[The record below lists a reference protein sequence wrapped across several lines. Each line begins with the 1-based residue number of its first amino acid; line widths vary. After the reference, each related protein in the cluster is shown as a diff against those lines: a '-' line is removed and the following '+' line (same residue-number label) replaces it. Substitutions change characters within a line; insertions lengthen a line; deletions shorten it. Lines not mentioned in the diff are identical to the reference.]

1 MSRLFMLKSNN
12 YQLTLYFKKM
22 KKYLLL
28 SIVFSLF
35 LCGCTQ
41 KQNEVK
47 NLSGMETIP
56 ITDFETYNG
65 RFSEFAEA
73 VEMIPLEFT
82 DESILGEIKKVVL
95 SEDFIFVLERSNSE
109 GIYTF
114 DRSGK
119 FLYRIG
125 NQGQGPEEC
134 LALFDFSINEKDK
147 LIYLLDQPRG
157 KILVFTFD
165 NQFVKSI
172 PMNYY
177 ASLFEYQDGL
187 FYLYTEHPLFCDP
200 LYSLVIKDMN
210 GELVGKYY
218 HILDDAEKRHTNNCI
233 FRKRENDILFA
244 QDMNDSVFV
253 LSDGKLS
260 PLYYIDY
267 KDKSMKPEDRE
278 DIKLHVRP
286 AIDVLLEK
294 KTLAG
299 ITDIF
304 EIHDKVFIKS
314 VNVIVPVLTIY
325 DKVKKEVKTYQYWND
340 DFLFIGSGH
349 PIGQYKDY
357 LLLLRDAEGI
367 QRSLDSFDRW
377 IKEGYLDLDKGKA
390 DEIRKL
396 VDEKLPNRDT
406 DECNPV
412 LFMVKIK
419 E

>member
-1 MSRLFMLKSNN
+1 
-12 YQLTLYFKKM
+12 M

-41 KQNEVK
+41 KQSESNES
-47 NLSGMETIP
+47 SGMETIL

-82 DESILGEIKKVVL
+82 DESILGGIRKVVL
-95 SEDFIFVLERSNSE
+95 SEDFIFVMERFNSA

-125 NQGQGPEEC
+125 SRGQGPEEC
-134 LALFDFSINEKDK
+134 ADVDDFSINEKDR
-147 LIYLLDQPRG
+147 LIYIYDSVR
-157 KILVFTFD
+157 KKVFVFSFD
-165 NQFVKSI
+165 NEFIKTI
-172 PMNYY
+172 PMDYSATNM
-177 ASLFEYQDGL
+177 EYQDGL
-187 FYLYTEHPLFCDP
+187 FYLYREDARYGVP
-200 LYSLVIKDMN
+200 LYSLVIKDIN
-210 GELVGKYY
+210 GDLVEKYY
-218 HILDDAEKRHTNNCI
+218 PMSDLPKSHDCV
-233 FRKRENDILFA
+233 FCKRENDILFA

-253 LSDGKLS
+253 LSGGKLS

-267 KDKSMKPEDRE
+267 KDRSMAPEDRM
-278 DIKLHVRP
+278 DIKHDVRRS
-286 AIDVLLEK
+286 IDVLLEK
-294 KTLAG
+294 RTIAG
-299 ITDIF
+299 IQGVF

-314 VNVIVPVLTIY
+314 VNVIIPVLTIY

-340 DFLFIGSGH
+340 DFLFIANGH

-367 QRSLDSFDRW
+367 QRSMDHFDNR
-377 IKEGYLDLDKGKA
+377 IKEGVLTKEKA
-390 DEIRKL
+390 DELRKMIE
-396 VDEKLPNRDT
+396 EKLPGIDT

>member
-1 MSRLFMLKSNN
+1 MLKSNN
-12 YQLTLYFKKM
+12 SQLTLYFKKM

-65 RFSEFAEA
+65 RFSEFAED

-82 DESILGEIKKVVL
+82 DKSILGGIRKVVL
-95 SEDFIFVLERSNSE
+95 SEDFIFVQDKSNRG

-114 DRSGK
+114 DRNGK

-177 ASLFEYQDGL
+177 ASLFHY
-187 FYLYTEHPLFCDP
+187 
-200 LYSLVIKDMN
+200 
-210 GELVGKYY
+210 
-218 HILDDAEKRHTNNCI
+218 
-233 FRKRENDILFA
+233 
-244 QDMNDSVFV
+244 
-253 LSDGKLS
+253 
-260 PLYYIDY
+260 
-267 KDKSMKPEDRE
+267 
-278 DIKLHVRP
+278 
-286 AIDVLLEK
+286 
-294 KTLAG
+294 
-299 ITDIF
+299 
-304 EIHDKVFIKS
+304 
-314 VNVIVPVLTIY
+314 
-325 DKVKKEVKTYQYWND
+325 
-340 DFLFIGSGH
+340 
-349 PIGQYKDY
+349 
-357 LLLLRDAEGI
+357 
-367 QRSLDSFDRW
+367 
-377 IKEGYLDLDKGKA
+377 
-390 DEIRKL
+390 
-396 VDEKLPNRDT
+396 
-406 DECNPV
+406 
-412 LFMVKIK
+412 
-419 E
+419 

>member
-12 YQLTLYFKKM
+12 SQLTLYFKKM

-41 KQNEVK
+41 KQSESNES
-47 NLSGMETIP
+47 SGMETIP

-95 SEDFIFVLERSNSE
+95 SEDFIFVMERFNSA

-125 NQGQGPEEC
+125 SRGQGPEEC
-134 LALFDFSINEKDK
+134 ADVDDFSINEKDR
-147 LIYLLDQPRG
+147 LIYIYDSVR
-157 KILVFTFD
+157 KKVFVFSFD
-165 NQFVKSI
+165 NEFIKTI
-172 PMNYY
+172 PMDYSATNM
-177 ASLFEYQDGL
+177 EYQDGL
-187 FYLYTEHPLFCDP
+187 FYLYREDARYGVP
-200 LYSLVIKDMN
+200 LYSLVIKDIN
-210 GELVGKYY
+210 GDLVEKYY
-218 HILDDAEKRHTNNCI
+218 PMSDLPKSHDCV
-233 FRKRENDILFA
+233 FCKRENDILFA

-253 LSDGKLS
+253 LSGGKLS
-260 PLYYIDY
+260 PVYYIDY
-267 KDKSMKPEDRE
+267 KDRSMAPEDRM
-278 DIKLHVRP
+278 DIKHDVRRS
-286 AIDVLLEK
+286 IDVLLEK
-294 KTLAG
+294 RTIAG
-299 ITDIF
+299 IQGVF